1 MFLEDE
7 EAGSVCS
14 EDSGSESRTQPAA
27 KSAAWEDE
35 EDEQEEE

>member
-7 EAGSVCS
+7 GSICS
-14 EDSGSESRTQPAA
+14 EDSDSESRTQPAA
-27 KSAAWEDE
+27 RSAVWEDE

>member
-7 EAGSVCS
+7 GGSVCS
-14 EDSGSESRTQPAA
+14 EDSGSERQTQPAA
-27 KSAAWEDE
+27 RSAAWEDE